1 VCRVPET
8 KTPSLLFHKSEPQVP
23 RARGRPNNN
32 AGFTPAFL
40 KSRGETVFQIG
51 MAEETRQGTLASFG
65 VACERRTVLRTAALK
80 MYDHN
85 YIAVPRA
92 NANGRAPIV
101 INNACGSWH
110 RLAETFSFSNAR
122 AYIETLFPISTSEV
136 RRSLGD

>member
-1 VCRVPET
+1 
-8 KTPSLLFHKSEPQVP
+8 
-23 RARGRPNNN
+23 
-32 AGFTPAFL
+32 
-40 KSRGETVFQIG
+40 

-122 AYIETLFPISTSEV
+122 AYIGTLFPISTSEV
-136 RRSLGD
+136 QEVIGRLIEKEFQKPLPAALWAAQRQVYKGTPVAPML